1 MILTFQAI
9 RCKVLLLQ
17 MNDAN
22 FSLIQSSGG
31 TKDLSKLRQPRQGRC
46 QPERAIEQ

>member
-22 FSLIQSSGG
+22 FLLFRAVEVQRTYEAAATPSR
-31 TKDLSKLRQPRQGRC
+31 KV